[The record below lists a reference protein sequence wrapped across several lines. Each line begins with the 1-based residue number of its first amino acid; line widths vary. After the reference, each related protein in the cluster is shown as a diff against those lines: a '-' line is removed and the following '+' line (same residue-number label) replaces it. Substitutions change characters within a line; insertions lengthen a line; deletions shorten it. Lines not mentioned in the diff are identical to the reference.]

1 MKRKN
6 RIIEAQEQYLKTQD
20 QSKLVLI
27 YEGLKA
33 LGLTIQE
40 NEPSVNQDPETVLD
54 IASNVIVRLM
64 ETQQTVI
71 RSAPSAYMKTALF
84 YSNKGLFHDSI
95 DDVADSILVEASKED
110 YQLYIEKLLDGIEF
124 NDREVEDLVRA
135 TMDAGV
141 DWHLVQRSLTD
152 QRLRKD
158 YSDKMR
164 EIKAYAKDHL
174 QGNGVLSAS

>member
-1 MKRKN
+1 
-6 RIIEAQEQYLKTQD
+6 
-20 QSKLVLI
+20 
-27 YEGLKA
+27 
-33 LGLTIQE
+33 
-40 NEPSVNQDPETVLD
+40 
-54 IASNVIVRLM
+54 
-64 ETQQTVI
+64 
-71 RSAPSAYMKTALF
+71 MKTALF

-110 YQLYIEKLLDGIEF
+110 YQLYIDKLLDRIEF
-124 NDREVEDLVRA
+124 NDQEVEDLVRA

-164 EIKAYAKDHL
+164 EIKAYAKDNL

>member
-6 RIIEAQEQYLKTQD
+6 RIIEAQEKYLRTQD
-20 QSKLVLI
+20 QSQLVLI

-33 LGLTIQE
+33 LGLTIQA

-54 IASNVIVRLM
+54 IASNVILRLM

-84 YSNKGLFHDSI
+84 YQNKGLFHDSI
-95 DDVADSILVEASKED
+95 EDVADSVLADAARED
-110 YQLYIEKLLDGIEF
+110 YREYIDRLLDRMTF
-124 NDREVEDLVRA
+124 PDKEVEDLVRA

-158 YSDKMR
+158 YSEKMR
-164 EIKAYAKDHL
+164 EIKSHAKNDM
-174 QGNGVLSAS
+174 QGHGVLSVG